1 MCKVAKPEVESS
13 ANENRSCDRKS
24 CDRKSCDPDEKEA
37 EKSKAAPSSREK
49 RRERRKHR
57 TSSANNVQDS
67 SGEIPDLERGE
78 GQRSQTKMAA
88 NFNGSGSVGSASGSG
103 LTDHMVSSGSAN
115 QNAALKSESTNPGPV
130 LMDCLENEKNIL
142 IDERIW
148 LKWTDWYGVS
158 ESHQLDR
165 RSWSSQEKEF
175 EICILSPYSCIVENP
190 TKILDLSECMGYVEV
205 QLRKIY
211 RVPLHKK
218 TRIWI
223 CEKARQA
230 RFRTVLDRSHVLE
243 CATPSGGKLNLE
255 RDYILALEVATP
267 SGCWPTAVPGDPQG
281 ELSDLLTLTR
291 GRVTPEYWIGELS
304 QTVDSVFTEISSE
317 MRETA
322 EGIVQVYTLFSQLF
336 FPIFK
341 LLLSLKE
348 TLRRYIGP
356 IKILD

>member
-1 MCKVAKPEVESS
+1 MCKVAKPENETS

-24 CDRKSCDPDEKEA
+24 CDQDEKEA
-37 EKSKAAPSSREK
+37 EKTKAVPSSREK

-67 SGEIPDLERGE
+67 SGEIPDLEKGE

-88 NFNGSGSVGSASGSG
+88 NFNGSGSGSASGSG
-103 LTDHMVSSGSAN
+103 FTDHMASSGSAN
-115 QNAALKSESTNPGPV
+115 QNTALKSESTNPGPV
-130 LMDCLENEKNIL
+130 LMDCSENEKNIL

-148 LKWTDWYGVS
+148 LKWIDWYGVS
-158 ESHQLDR
+158 DSHQLDR

-190 TKILDLSECMGYVEV
+190 TKILDLSECIGYVEV

-218 TRIWI
+218 TRVWI

-230 RFRTVLDRSHVLE
+230 RFRTVLDRGRVLE

-267 SGCWPTAVPGDPQG
+267 GGCWPTAIPGDPHG
-281 ELSDLLTLTR
+281 ELSDLLALTR
-291 GRVTPEYWIGELS
+291 GRVTSEYWIHELS

-317 MRETA
+317 MKETA
-322 EGIVQVYTLFSQLF
+322 EGIVQVC
-336 FPIFK
+336 
-341 LLLSLKE
+341 
-348 TLRRYIGP
+348 
-356 IKILD
+356 